1 MKSPIEFRLD
11 NDEPVIT
18 YTSPSRQFG
27 NLREEL
33 NNDAVRAYNKYGP
46 CYLAYSSGIDSQ
58 IILRS
63 WLDMNC
69 EVYPFFVYYKGY
81 NSDELEAVKYSEKF
95 YGIKIEIIEV
105 DIEEHRTEWEQQR
118 IIDNIPSLTQYPFQ
132 YASKQLKELFPVVLS
147 GPSEP
152 CPIGIDE
159 HQGTGIYHHTDSTM
173 IMRCNML
180 GKHREVLDFPYSPAS
195 LASYYCD
202 DIMKAYVDSARF
214 FVMNGL
220 LKDGKPLEGTTR
232 YEYYAKPLLKARY
245 YKKDIFYPSKKTG
258 LENVPN
264 WMIKEWELNSKYR
277 VTAPYWDVVKHL
289 ESCDGSIKEYR
300 DWMFK

>member
-18 YTSPSRQFG
+18 YTSPSRHFG

-33 NNDAVRAYNKYGP
+33 NNDAVRVYNKYGP
-46 CYLAYSSGIDSQ
+46 CYLAYSSGIDCQ

-69 EVYPFFVYYKGY
+69 EVYPFFVYFKGY
-81 NSDELEAVKYSEKF
+81 NTDELEAVKYSEKF
-95 YGIKIEIIEV
+95 YGIKIDVIEI
-105 DIEEHRTEWEQQR
+105 DIEQHRNTWEQMR
-118 IIDNIPSLTQYPFQ
+118 IVENNPTLIHYPFD
-132 YASKQLKELFPVVLS
+132 YASQQLTEDFPVVLS

-152 CPIGIDE
+152 CPIGVDE
-159 HQGTGIYHHTDSTM
+159 YQGTAIYHNIDSTM
-173 IMRCNML
+173 LLRCKAMN
-180 GKHREVLDFPYSPAS
+180 KHREVLDFPYSYAS

-202 DIMKAYVDSARF
+202 DIMKAYIDSSRF
-214 FVMNGL
+214 FVLNGL
-220 LKDGKPLEGTTR
+220 LKDGEPLPSTVR
-232 YEYYAKPLLKARY
+232 YEYYAKPLIKARY

-258 LENVPN
+258 IEQFPS
-264 WMIKEWELNSKYR
+264 WMITDWEYPEKYR

-289 ESCDGSIKEYR
+289 ESCDGTIKEYR